1 MKDRLFWERFRPKKF
16 ENVVLVP
23 RIKNFVGKGIKTNLL
38 FYGHTGIGKSTVA
51 RILTENT
58 NVLKINCK
66 KDKGI
71 DIVREQIDSHC
82 KEYGIFV
89 KRDDEGTPLMK
100 TVLLEEFDGAT
111 KSFQEALNDFIE
123 EYEQIARF
131 VATVN
136 NLNKITPEMQGRF
149 NLVNFDPITLE
160 EKTYVQ
166 DNYFKYLKAIANHVK
181 FEIEDNMITKIVNNT
196 FPDCRSAVQLLQ
208 ELTISNDFSSV
219 EDKLNVYSEEV
230 YSFILDGKNEI
241 KDNYFFVLD
250 NFKDKSETL
259 LKALSRPFFEY
270 LMQYDKDKA
279 LSIGQKFI
287 LISKEYNQFY
297 TQTVDPEL
305 HLISYVTDLKALLN
319 E

>member
-16 ENVVLVP
+16 ESVVLVP
-23 RIKNFVGKGIKTNLL
+23 RVRNFVDKGIKTNLL

-51 RILTENT
+51 RILVENT
-58 NVLKINCK
+58 NTLKINCK
-66 KDKGI
+66 KDRGI
-71 DIVREQIDSHC
+71 DIVREKIDAHC

-89 KRDDEGTPLMK
+89 KRDEDGTPLMK
-100 TVLLEEFDGAT
+100 TIFLEEFDGAT
-111 KSFQEALNDFIE
+111 KAFQEALNDFIE
-123 EYEQIARF
+123 EYEEVARF

-136 NLNKITPEMQGRF
+136 NISKITPEMQGRF
-149 NLVNFDPITLE
+149 NVVNFDPITLDE
-160 EKTYVQ
+160 RQYIQ
-166 DNYFKYLKAIANHVK
+166 DNYFKYLKAISNHLK
-181 FEIEDNMITKIVNNT
+181 FEIEDNMIKKIINNT

-208 ELTISNDFSSV
+208 EITISNDFSSV

-230 YSFILDGKNEI
+230 YSFIMNGKNEI

-270 LMQYDKDKA
+270 LMQIDVDKA
-279 LSIGQKFI
+279 LKIGQRFI
-287 LISKEYNQFY
+287 LISKEYNQHY
-297 TQTVDPEL
+297 TQTIDPEL